1 MIVVICLL
9 FIFLIIDYIIIK
21 KYKKY
26 EITKQIN
33 EIIEIIKISENDI
46 NKINHMIDLLTINN
60 KRQDILKKII
70 NVLIKNK
77 QKELKSIMFTNIK
90 QESEIVSNVVKKHL
104 RTYKNNLHEYKIYL
118 RNFIKS
124 LNESKEVS
132 IIISQV

>member
-60 KRQDILKKII
+60 KREDILKKII

-77 QKELKSIMFTNIK
+77 QKELKSIMFMNIK
-90 QESEIVSNVVKKHL
+90 
-104 RTYKNNLHEYKIYL
+104 
-118 RNFIKS
+118 
-124 LNESKEVS
+124 
-132 IIISQV
+132 